1 MNNYPFKN
9 EEKYLLIE
17 RFITD
22 ITSKK
27 GIQIPAHRLKP
38 TASELFVQSKY
49 TAGGLS
55 NILTG
60 NVTREVG
67 VTNFDGN
74 KLENDRYFVI
84 QAVTLLY
91 GEGESTKKVYE
102 IGYDTKLPAILKSST
117 LLIRQNNMVLV
128 SLPIQAIE
136 NAKQLDNFYRSLES
150 LVFLEPNQPIEI
162 LIESPVG
169 SSITP
174 TSGDTSFVKVMLKG
188 FETQIR

>member
-9 EEKYLLIE
+9 SEKYLLIE
-17 RFITD
+17 NFIREV
-22 ITSKK
+22 TSRK
-27 GIQIPAHRLKP
+27 GIQIPTHRMKP
-38 TASELFVQSKY
+38 TASELFAQSKY
-49 TAGGLS
+49 SAGGLS

-74 KLENDRYFVI
+74 KLENDRCFVI
-84 QAVTLLY
+84 EGVTLMY
-91 GEGESTKKVYE
+91 GEGESSKKVYE
-102 IGYDTKLPAILKSST
+102 IAYDTKLPAILKSSN

-128 SLPIQAIE
+128 NLPIQAIE
-136 NAKQLDNFYRSLES
+136 NAKQLESFYRDLDS

-169 SSITP
+169 STITP
-174 TSGDTSFVKVMLKG
+174 SSGDTSFVKVMLKG